1 MPNATECATNADV
14 QRSHM
19 AQDMKVVLKLENIY
33 GMIVLLGLGLVGG
46 AITFMAEIVKKKW
59 EMNKK
64 NAKGKSAREIHT
76 EKEVDIGHGATFT
89 FGIGLKDGVTDIE

>member
-1 MPNATECATNADV
+1 
-14 QRSHM
+14 M
-19 AQDMKVVLKLENIY
+19 AQDARVVLKLDNIY

-64 NAKGKSAREIHT
+64 NAKGKSAREIRT
-76 EKEVDIGHGATFT
+76 EKEVDIGHGAMFNL
-89 FGIGLKDGVTDIE
+89 GIGPKEDGVTEIE